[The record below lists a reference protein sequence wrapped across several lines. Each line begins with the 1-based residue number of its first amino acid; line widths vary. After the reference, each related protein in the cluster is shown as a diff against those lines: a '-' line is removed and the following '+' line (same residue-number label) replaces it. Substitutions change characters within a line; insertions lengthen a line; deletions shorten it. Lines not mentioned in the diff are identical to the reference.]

1 MEQER
6 QIGRIHQIPL
16 NYSIRGIELMEQ
28 ERQIGFLENQVDEM
42 SNRMKNLEYD
52 LSKMTVENN
61 QLRERVTKLAT
72 RIPSWPKGYHPQ
84 WANKH
89 NHKS

>member
-6 QIGRIHQIPL
+6 QIDRIRQIPL

-42 SNRMKNLEYD
+42 SNRVKNLEHD
-52 LSKMTVENN
+52 LSEMTVENN

-72 RIPSWPKGYHPQ
+72 RIPTWPKGYRPQ
-84 WANKH
+84 WANK
-89 NHKS
+89 NNNKS

>member
-1 MEQER
+1 MKPET
-6 QIGRIHQIPL
+6 
-16 NYSIRGIELMEQ
+16 
-28 ERQIGFLENQVDEM
+28 QIGFLENQVDEM

-52 LSKMTVENN
+52 LSEMTVENN

-72 RIPSWPKGYHPQ
+72 RLPSWPKGYRPQGPQ

-89 NHKS
+89 NNKS